1 MKMNVKHKQNG
12 ILSTDKEQQNYEIF
26 GTMDGTEQ
34 MKMSD
39 ENSQGM
45 SRTHGSWKRKRD
57 IGVMRKLQGRRK
69 LDRWKGRRSY

>member
-45 SRTHGSWKRKRD
+45 SRTHGS
-57 IGVMRKLQGRRK
+57 
-69 LDRWKGRRSY
+69 